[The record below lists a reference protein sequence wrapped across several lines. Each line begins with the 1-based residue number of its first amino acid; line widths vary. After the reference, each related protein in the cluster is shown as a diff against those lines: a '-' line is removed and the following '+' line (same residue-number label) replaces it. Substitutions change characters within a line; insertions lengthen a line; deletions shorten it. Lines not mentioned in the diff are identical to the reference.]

1 VNGGDWMRD
10 LIVFLL
16 AKKCE
21 FTLLVGLH
29 TFNAMNV
36 LQTFAEKVV
45 ISLIAVGFERIR
57 DD

>member
-10 LIVFLL
+10 LIAFLL

-21 FTLLVGLH
+21 FTLLGLH
-29 TFNAMNV
+29 IFNAMHV